1 MHEAPIPLR
10 DYTYYVPTTTG
21 FSGEVD
27 AMLIQAAKVDTRPEH
42 KKNVILL
49 WDEMHIWE
57 DIVFDKH
64 SGAMIGFTKL
74 GDINDNLLKF
84 ERSVTEDQP
93 SSCQE
98 YDGFY
103 GARPVQQTPIPLC
116 TVSVC

>member
-1 MHEAPIPLR
+1 
-10 DYTYYVPTTTG
+10 
-21 FSGEVD
+21 
-27 AMLIQAAKVDTRPEH
+27 ML
-42 KKNVILL
+42 
-49 WDEMHIWE
+49 
-57 DIVFDKH
+57 DKH

-103 GARPVQQTPIPLC
+103 GARPVQQTFPFRVLIYLETC
-116 TVSVC
+116 CNSMNLFGRL